1 MDLFFINVAVLSSY
15 PEDYKEFEIFW
26 LH

>member
-15 PEDYKEFEIFW
+15 PEDYKEFEIF
-26 LH
+26 